1 MELRLAQTADSP
13 LLRNLYAQYTDTA
26 VTFEYLPA
34 AEEFTRRIADT
45 LISYPFLVCEDAG
58 RAVGYTYAH
67 RQMERA
73 AYGWN
78 AVLSVYVD
86 QRFTSRGIGTRL
98 YSALLALLQL
108 QGVVN
113 VYGGV
118 TLPNEKSE
126 RLHEKMG
133 FRLLGVYHK
142 TGYKCG
148 SWHDVA
154 WFEKRLCTLPESP
167 APFLPFSCLPKENV
181 LRILRT
187 QDQL

>member
-1 MELRLAQTADSP
+1 MLKRLIVLFCGTCMPNIPIRPSHLNIC
-13 LLRNLYAQYTDTA
+13 LLRRNLR
-26 VTFEYLPA
+26 A
-34 AEEFTRRIADT
+34 ALQIR
-45 LISYPFLVCEDAG
+45 SYPIPFW
-58 RAVGYTYAH
+58 Y
-67 RQMERA
+67 

-181 LRILRT
+181 LRVLRT

>member
-13 LLRNLYAQYTDTA
+13 LLRDLYAQYTDTA

-58 RAVGYTYAH
+58 RAVGYAYAH

-73 AYGWN
+73 AYGWS

-167 APFLPFSCLPKENV
+167 APFIPFSCLHKENV